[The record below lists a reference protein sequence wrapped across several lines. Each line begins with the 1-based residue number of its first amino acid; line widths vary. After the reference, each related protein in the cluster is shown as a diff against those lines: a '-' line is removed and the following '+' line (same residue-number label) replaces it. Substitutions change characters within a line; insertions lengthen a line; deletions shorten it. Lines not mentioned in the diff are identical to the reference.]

1 MSHDQTAHGAERER
15 INAAIDRLLTGAPTR
30 SSGSL
35 TVEALAAE
43 ADVHRMA
50 LYKRHSD
57 LRELFNERIRNETKQ
72 MPASEKRLR
81 KENTTLRQSLKDARA
96 GEAEAR
102 WITEQTVLAA
112 AVLTADA
119 NSKNAKPGHEREGN
133 VIPFRKP
140 QTRE

>member
-1 MSHDQTAHGAERER
+1 MSHDQTAHTAERER
-15 INAAIDRLLTGAPTR
+15 INAAIERLLTGAPTR

-57 LRELFNERIRNETKQ
+57 LRELFNERVRNERKQ

-81 KENTTLRQSLKDARA
+81 KENATLQQSLKDART

-102 WITEQTVLAA
+102 WITEQTILAA

-119 NSKNAKPGHEREGN
+119 NRNKSEAEQKKEGN

-140 QTRE
+140 KT

>member
-1 MSHDQTAHGAERER
+1 MSHDRTAHAAERER
-15 INAAIDRLLTGAPTR
+15 INAAINRLLTGAPTR

-57 LRELFNERIRNETKQ
+57 LREDFNERIRKETKQ
-72 MPASEKRLR
+72 MPEGEKRLR
-81 KENTTLRQSLKDARA
+81 KENATLRQSLKDARA

-102 WITEQTVLAA
+102 WIVEQTILAS
-112 AVLTADA
+112 AVLTA
-119 NSKNAKPGHEREGN
+119 NSKGNELKTEQRKESN
-133 VIPFRKP
+133 VIPMRKP
-140 QTRE
+140 RT